1 MTAMNLVLTLPFAI
15 DNEQD
20 DASTAS
26 TVSPQSPIS
35 SPVATDSFTMVFLD
49 FDDTI
54 IPTTL
59 HQFFRKDLHIDLL
72 SLLKRTEIYEL
83 QTAIIETIEQ
93 IKNDFAENNEHVHF
107 AVISNG
113 DQKWLELMLKGS
125 NNRQSQ
131 KRVRSSIALLND
143 YFVDNNI
150 SVLSAPR
157 ETYLAL
163 KSQHGEKAEAMFRGI
178 SNAEDRWMWKY
189 TAFAN
194 VISAYNGTCRRVI
207 SIGDGFDEQRAAH
220 HYGQLHHCDAL
231 HFSFLGAPTVSQL
244 IQQWNYIQSQRGL
257 FRVDACDLEKIR
269 KAAPMGHV
277 LRKVDAR
284 FFVDELPKN
293 DGFECDNTVHC
304 TGNMHQLPAIRAYF
318 SLWMDAAEATR
329 AKTNDQKKYE
339 NAMDTVCR
347 SIHQRMFR
355 QTKESET
362 SRNFRLILMKAICR
376 NKQFNAAFNAY
387 IHKLK
392 KVAMLQQQS
401 VQ

>member
-1 MTAMNLVLTLPFAI
+1 MAANLVLKLPFAS
-15 DNEQD
+15 DQD
-20 DASTAS
+20 DAS
-26 TVSPQSPIS
+26 TVSPQSPVS
-35 SPVATDSFTMVFLD
+35 SPVSSPVVTDSFTMVFLD

-220 HYGQLHHCDAL
+220 HYGQVHHCDAL
-231 HFSFLGAPTVSQL
+231 HFSLLKAPTVSQL
-244 IQQWNYIQSQRGL
+244 IQQWNFIQSQREL
-257 FRVDACDLEKIR
+257 FGADACDLEKIR
-269 KAAPMGHV
+269 KAAPMAHV
-277 LRKVDAR
+277 LRKVDDQS
-284 FFVDELPKN
+284 FVHQLPKS

-318 SLWMDAAEATR
+318 KLWMDAAEATR
-329 AKTNDQKKYE
+329 AKTNEQKKYE
-339 NAMDTVCR
+339 KAMDTVCK
-347 SIHQRMFR
+347 SIHQRMFG